1 MSSSAVQTYLANKL
15 TNIINE
21 KFDAGIHIN
30 RLGLNWKGE
39 VDVRDIYIEDHYQDT
54 LIYSK
59 RLVTNILSINN
70 LVQGNL
76 DFGIIKLEE
85 PKFYLKT
92 YEGEQNDNVSIF
104 ANKFVSKTSKKRNV
118 FQLNARAI
126 HLNNGKVKIIN
137 ENLDTSEIFN
147 LSKIVIETDDLSV
160 KGPAVNISITKLS
173 LIAKRGFEIKNF

>member
-1 MSSSAVQTYLANKL
+1 M

-21 KFDAGIHIN
+21 KFDAGVHIN

-39 VDVRDIYIEDHYQDT
+39 LDVRDIYIEDHHQDT

-92 YEGEQNDNVSIF
+92 YQGEQNDNVSIF
-104 ANKFVSKTSKKRNV
+104 ANKFVSKTPKK
-118 FQLNARAI
+118 
-126 HLNNGKVKIIN
+126 
-137 ENLDTSEIFN
+137 EMCFN
-147 LSKIVIETDDLSV
+147 
-160 KGPAVNISITKLS
+160 
-173 LIAKRGFEIKNF
+173 

>member
-1 MSSSAVQTYLANKL
+1 M

-21 KFDAGIHIN
+21 KFDAGVHIK

-39 VDVRDIYIEDHYQDT
+39 LDVRDIYIEDHHQDT

-59 RLVTNILSINN
+59 KLVTNILSINN

-92 YEGEQNDNVSIF
+92 YQGEQNDNVSIF
-104 ANKFVSKTSKKRNV
+104 ANKFVSKTSKKGNV
-118 FQLNARAI
+118 FQLNASAVN
-126 HLNNGKVKIIN
+126 LNNGRVKIIN

-147 LSKIVIETDDLSV
+147 LSKIVIETDDL
-160 KGPAVNISITKLS
+160 KY
-173 LIAKRGFEIKNF
+173 

>member
-1 MSSSAVQTYLANKL
+1 MIIIFLSSSAVQTYLANKL

-39 VDVRDIYIEDHYQDT
+39 VDVRDVYIEDHYQDT

-76 DFGIIKLEE
+76 DFGTIKL
-85 PKFYLKT
+85 
-92 YEGEQNDNVSIF
+92 
-104 ANKFVSKTSKKRNV
+104 
-118 FQLNARAI
+118 
-126 HLNNGKVKIIN
+126 
-137 ENLDTSEIFN
+137 
-147 LSKIVIETDDLSV
+147 
-160 KGPAVNISITKLS
+160 
-173 LIAKRGFEIKNF
+173 